1 MSTTRAWVIYSI
13 VRLLSFIVPFA
24 IVMLVLPGWEWAWL
38 VGLVVATICGLA
50 ISEIFL
56 VRPRQVIADSLARR
70 RAERLAADPRRA
82 LDREEDALLD
92 GETDPAAVAGA
103 TSGTVASE
111 TASSGTATPESAS
124 PGTATPA
131 SAPADSAE
139 SGTATSDPEAG
150 SPETR

>member
-13 VRLLSFIVPFA
+13 VRFLSFIVPFA

-103 TSGTVASE
+103 ASGPVASE
-111 TASSGTATPESAS
+111 TASTGTAAS
-124 PGTATPA
+124 ET
-131 SAPADSAE
+131 APADSAE